1 MVEIPVQLTHIG
13 GRVESA
19 KILNYTPI
27 ALGTQKEKAF
37 IDIERESIPGVSH
50 MVKRKVE
57 YPALYR
63 GEKTSAQHYMDL
75 WNSLKQA
82 NIPVLDEVVAISE
95 NEVAETNVAA
105 DGSKMYGKD
114 TGNNDIVP
122 SPIDEIFKNLDL
134 DEVLQEARRVAK
146 VAADAHIMLS
156 QDHCLDLVVHPDGT
170 WVVMARDI
178 KHTFTNVQYP
188 VDEKNIGN
196 AEWFVNGHL
205 KRTQEKIK

>member
-1 MVEIPVQLTHIG
+1 MVEIPVQLTHSS

-19 KILNYTPI
+19 RILNYTPI
-27 ALGTQKEKAF
+27 IFGTQKEKAF

-57 YPALYR
+57 YPPLYR
-63 GEKTSAQHYMDL
+63 GNRTSAQHYMDL
-75 WNSLKQA
+75 WDSLRQA
-82 NIPVLDEVVAISE
+82 NIPVLDEVVVISE

-122 SPIDEIFKNLDL
+122 SPIDDIFKNLDL
-134 DEVLQEARRVAK
+134 DEILHEARRVAK
-146 VAADAHIMLS
+146 LAAEQHIMLS
-156 QDHCLDLVVHPDGT
+156 QDHCLDLVVHPDGA

-178 KHTFTNVQYP
+178 KHTFINVPYP
-188 VDEKNIGN
+188 VDEKNIEN

-205 KRTQEKIK
+205 KRTKEKLK